1 MSWAAQLSKKWQK
14 KSKAA
19 KTRSKS
25 AAKGCCPCQKSIQRQ
40 KSQADLANT
49 DSIKANA
56 ESALI
61 PPWAFSKRFSA
72 ILMGTTVFLIPTVR
86 VVSTPRHQDPLHQ
99 KEQKK
104 NWTFRETLSRSLPKR
119 FLTSH

>member
-1 MSWAAQLSKKWQK
+1 MSWAAQHSKKWQK
-14 KSKAA
+14 RLNVE
-19 KTRSKS
+19 KTRSKNSCLRMLPWPESGS
-25 AAKGCCPCQKSIQRQ
+25 ASKKPSRN
-40 KSQADLANT
+40 LANT

-104 NWTFRETLSRSLPKR
+104 IGHFAKR
-119 FLTSH
+119 YRDHYLNGF